1 MGFLCP
7 VDELRTWPES
17 THWKAGQNL
26 SFSLTSYFEV
36 ISYSLNSCKK
46 STENSGAPFTE
57 IPQMLTFHHVRFIV
71 PSLLPFSSLP
81 H

>member
-1 MGFLCP
+1 MGFLFP